1 MRVTEAEDLVNGRE
15 YIRRLRR
22 QYQLLH
28 PTPGWAST
36 ALNAKRRKKAR
47 GTGGNESDE
56 SSSGVEIDEMDTG
69 DETEMSMQPLTKL
82 LQGGSELLRRDDSGQ
97 RGAKRRLRQGA
108 LDIQR
113 LKDVGG
119 NQPVSL

>member
-1 MRVTEAEDLVNGRE
+1 LRVTEAEDLVNGRE

-36 ALNAKRRKKAR
+36 ASNAKRRKKVR
-47 GTGGNESDE
+47 GIGGRESDE
-56 SSSGVEIDEMDTG
+56 SSSGDEMDTG
-69 DETEMSMQPLTKL
+69 DETEMSTQPLTKL
-82 LQGGSELLRRDDSGQ
+82 LQGASELLRRDDSGQ
-97 RGAKRRLRQGA
+97 KGAKRKLRQGA